1 MSATATANRRRRVAR
16 EFDIPKVYGNWEDLV
31 TDPEVDAVVIGAW
44 PYLHCPVT
52 LAAFD
57 AGKHV
62 LTQARMALNAREAQR
77 MHDRA
82 LESPRLTAMIVP
94 SPYGLTGDAYMRS
107 LIDSGFLGN
116 LREVHV
122 HSFNNQLADP
132 ETPMSW
138 RQLTRYSGFN
148 MLTLG
153 IVYETV
159 LRWVA
164 PAKRVLAYA
173 TKIIPQ
179 RFDPEQEKKVRVGTP
194 DSVHVITAQEDGSN
208 GVYRLS
214 GVVWHENSMGV
225 ALYGSEG
232 TLIYDLMRDEIR
244 GARRQ
249 DAGLATDAD
258 PRLAPWRLA
267 SRSRFHRAIRG
278 ERPVT
283 RTDFLTGVRYMQF
296 TEAVARSS
304 APSSPGHA
312 AAARVFQPQPVSVG
326 SIRHGDAGVS
336 RSLTG
341 QAPSASQF
349 RFGDVSIDCDRKLSD
364 FSDGFSR
371 RRAHGAVA
379 HPIADND
386 SPRPKKCLSAISLDA
401 H

>member
-1 MSATATANRRRRVAR
+1 LIVGALEMGLPISSGEIRIGIVGAGQITRTRHFPGFRAIPGVSIVGVCNRHRESARRVAR
-16 EFDIPKVYGNWEDLV
+16 ECGIPKVYANWEDLV
-31 TDPEVDAVVIGAW
+31 SDPQVDAVVIGAW

-52 LAAFD
+52 LAALD

-62 LTQARMALNAREAQR
+62 LTEARMALNAREAQR

-82 LESPRLTAMIVP
+82 LESPHLTAMIVP
-94 SPYGLTGDAYMRS
+94 SPYGLAGDAYLRS

-122 HSFNNQLADP
+122 HSFNNHLADP

-159 LRWVA
+159 LRWVT

-173 TKIIPQ
+173 TKIIPH

-232 TLIYDLMRDEIR
+232 TLIYDLMRDEVR

-249 DAGLATDAD
+249 DPGLQPMAIPDSLRGGWNVEAD
-258 PRLAPWRLA
+258 FIA
-267 SRSRFHRAIRG
+267 SIRG

-304 APSSPGHA
+304 RHQVPVTLPLREFSNPS
-312 AAARVFQPQPVSVG
+312 
-326 SIRHGDAGVS
+326 
-336 RSLTG
+336 L
-341 QAPSASQF
+341 
-349 RFGDVSIDCDRKLSD
+349 
-364 FSDGFSR
+364 
-371 RRAHGAVA
+371 
-379 HPIADND
+379 
-386 SPRPKKCLSAISLDA
+386 
-401 H
+401 